1 MVIKVKKKEIAV
13 DPLEIE
19 SLMRETEGDGLQRT
33 DISAPPLNPIWRVL
47 GVIVL
52 GILVLFATDSV
63 EIERVSTDDHP
74 GIDLDGAPGHT
85 TIKTLDEY
93 TGPDPQSVNS
103 ERPGIE
109 EPSPIAPPIAPP
121 TTPPIAPPT
130 APPIDSDPD
139 TPTDDAPVGAPTT
152 PPIAPPTAPPIDSV
166 PDTPTDDAPIGA
178 SSPTVPAK
186 PTTTIEGESTL
197 RHTYKRRGQP
207 LSNEN
212 RKALIDQYGS
222 WTLVDTKTRPTQDF
236 YKKYPNRDIPRSE
249 FPSNAWQIDEEYLG
263 KFLSEAIAL
272 TQRAQEGILNEY
284 GYTQGTFENRADP
297 MFGIEL
303 IDDLANATG
312 LGGGRD
318 SISKGGWTTKK
329 SWEGLKRRLLHAI
342 MTEDSFVFAMG
353 GHSAA
358 AGHG

>member
-33 DISAPPLNPIWRVL
+33 DISARPLNPIWRVL

-109 EPSPIAPPIAPP
+109 EPSPIAPPIAP
-121 TTPPIAPPT
+121 
-130 APPIDSDPD
+130 
-139 TPTDDAPVGAPTT
+139 PTT

-312 LGGGRD
+312 LSGRD